1 MIIFLNVFS
10 KNSYNNQKTKTNQA
24 KNNIKNKT
32 IDNNKHYSL
41 PFNNLILQI
50 HNSNKYYQKYVSS
63 KYLQ

>member
-24 KNNIKNKT
+24 KTNIKKKNNKT

-41 PFNNLILQI
+41 PFNNPILQI
-50 HNSNKYYQKYVSS
+50 HNSNKYI
-63 KYLQ
+63 LLEIC